1 MLRNRI
7 LYIVVLNLQEKL
19 LGPAGQLNTLPFRQ
33 FFPRIK
39 IHVGRRL
46 YLLNI
51 KRYTNNITSFYIP
64 TNNWPVLQRTNTMA
78 KKKPPKRPSLTL
90 LKKKAPKIPDFT
102 CVQIDNIIEKLEK
115 LQSNEKHL
123 TKSQLTRLRNSLEKL
138 RSSNDRLRDSGIY
151 WYEQL
156 KRLVLKL

>member
-1 MLRNRI
+1 
-7 LYIVVLNLQEKL
+7 
-19 LGPAGQLNTLPFRQ
+19 
-33 FFPRIK
+33 
-39 IHVGRRL
+39 
-46 YLLNI
+46 
-51 KRYTNNITSFYIP
+51 
-64 TNNWPVLQRTNTMA
+64 MA

-138 RSSNDRLRDSGIY
+138 RSSNDKLRDSGIY